1 MSNLHPTI
9 AAALVP
15 MTPPASFQRCS
26 HMAPRPKRGTQ
37 RFCYTLGEVDLEC
50 DVEYE
55 KASKGSW
62 SEGQQME
69 PDEPESATLCAAY
82 VRDVDVLTMLD
93 DDQIAK
99 IEEAFL
105 EQEWAL

>member
-1 MSNLHPTI
+1 MLAMRLPSREWWQTGRQRPE
-9 AAALVP
+9 AVP
-15 MTPPASFQRCS
+15 AQHQR
-26 HMAPRPKRGTQ
+26 TQ

-69 PDEPESATLCAAY
+69 PDEPESATLFAAY
-82 VRDVDVLTMLD
+82 VRDVDVITMLD

-105 EQEWAL
+105 GQEWAL